1 MGLLDHGEHRAF
13 MYRQPYIV
21 KKPPERCFMATR
33 MSFSSFGSYSN
44 VKLSTACLVKSCDV
58 RERCAIA
65 PTVL

>member
-1 MGLLDHGEHRAF
+1 

-21 KKPPERCFMATR
+21 KKPPERRSTAFR
-33 MSFSSFGSYSN
+33 MSFNGYSN
-44 VKLSTACLVKSCDV
+44 VKLSVIRLGAGCDV